1 MSEATELTPIGMV
14 ESTLTD
20 RASAPKQGTEGAP
33 DAWLVFDP
41 AFADALTDVEP
52 GDAAILLS
60 WLHQADRSVLRV
72 HPRDDPANPL
82 RGVFSTRSGDRPNPI
97 GLHPVEVI
105 AVEGNR
111 IRVRGLEA
119 IDGTPIVDLKP
130 ELRAGGS
137 PRSGDGALARGK
149 AATRLPAQDLERAR
163 RFYAEKLGLEPAEE
177 RPGGLLYRS
186 GGVEFALFQSAGGP
200 PGGHTQMGWE
210 VEDIE
215 AAVRELR
222 GRGVV
227 FEEYDLP
234 GLRTVDGVA
243 DIEGNYPSKG
253 GIGERAAW
261 FRDSEGNMLGMG
273 EPIREPR
280 PPSG

>member
-1 MSEATELTPIGMV
+1 MSQTIELTPIGRV
-14 ESTLTD
+14 ESALTD
-20 RASAPKQGTEGAP
+20 RASAPKQGSEGAP

-41 AFADALTDVEP
+41 AVADALADLEP
-52 GDAAILLS
+52 GDAAIVLT

-105 AVEGNR
+105 AVEENR

-130 ELRAGGS
+130 QLKA
-137 PRSGDGALARGK
+137 SGAARNGDRALARGK
-149 AATRLPAQDLERAR
+149 VATRLPAQDLERAR
-163 RFYAEKLGLEPAEE
+163 RFYAQKLGLEPAEE
-177 RPGGLLYRS
+177 RPGGLLYRAGS
-186 GGVEFALFQSAGGP
+186 CEFALFQSAGGP
-200 PGGHTQMGWE
+200 SGEHTQMGWE
-210 VEDIE
+210 VDDIE

-222 GRGVV
+222 GRGVL

-234 GLRTVDGVA
+234 GLSTVDGIA
-243 DIEGNYPSKG
+243 DVEGNYPSKG
-253 GIGERAAW
+253 GVGERAAW

-273 EPIREPR
+273 EPIR
-280 PPSG
+280 